1 MVVVINERSVQTLM
15 ETIPNLLLRYNLLDK
30 TKKKLE
36 KNITRFY
43 NSNLKTANIYFEKHV
58 GK

>member
-30 TKKKLE
+30 TKK
-36 KNITRFY
+36 
-43 NSNLKTANIYFEKHV
+43 NLKKILLVFTTAI
-58 GK
+58 